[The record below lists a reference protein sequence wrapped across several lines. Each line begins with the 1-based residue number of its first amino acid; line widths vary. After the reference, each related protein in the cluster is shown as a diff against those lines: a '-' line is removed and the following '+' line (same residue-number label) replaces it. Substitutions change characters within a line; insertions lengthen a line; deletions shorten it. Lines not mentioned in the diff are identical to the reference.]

1 MATSARG
8 RLRLLARVRGAFTLR
23 ETVDEAAMIAELSE
37 GADFRGPS
45 LWALVLAI
53 VVASVGLNV
62 NSTAVIIGAML
73 ISPLM
78 GPIMGAGLA
87 LGINDTSLL
96 RRSVRNLA
104 VAASVSVLT
113 SAIYFWLSPLSD
125 AQSELLARTR
135 PTIYDVLIALAGG
148 SAGVIASTRRVN
160 RGNVLPGV
168 AIATALMPP
177 LCTAGY
183 GLAQGEPAYF
193 FGALYLFLINS
204 VFICLATLGVVRLL
218 GFHRVADLDPAHAQ
232 RIRIIIT
239 AATIV
244 TVVPSIYVAWQVV
257 RDTRYESAARRYVAE
272 NFIFPDRTVVN
283 TVVKHGRDSSTIE
296 TTLLG
301 RPLSPDVVDQLE
313 QRLTA
318 YGLASTRL
326 VIRQPDEAAMAPE
339 QLGQVVRAG
348 ILEDLYTRN
357 EAALAGRDSRI
368 RVLEGE
374 IVRIRGMEGPMRE
387 ATQELA
393 TLYPTLQS
401 LMLGMARS
409 ASANGSAVDSARTVV
424 VTWRQWPSAADRS
437 RVQGFLRT
445 RLHLDSLVVR
455 HVRSGG

>member
-1 MATSARG
+1 MGARARAG
-8 RLRLLARVRGAFTLR
+8 LRFLAKVRGAFTLR
-23 ETVDEAAMIAELSE
+23 ETVDEAAMIAELSD

-87 LGINDTSLL
+87 LGINDTGLL
-96 RRSVRNLA
+96 HRSVRNLA
-104 VAASVSVLT
+104 VAAFVSVLT
-113 SAIYFWLSPLSD
+113 SAAYFWLSPLSD

-148 SAGVIASTRRVN
+148 SAGVIASTRVVN

-183 GLAQGEPAYF
+183 GLAQGEPGYF

-218 GFHRVADLDPAHAQ
+218 GFHRVADLDPAHAK

-239 AATIV
+239 AATII

-257 RDTRYESAARRYVAE
+257 RDTRYESSARRYVAE
-272 NFIFPDRTVVN
+272 NFIFPDRTVIN

-318 YGLASTRL
+318 YGLTSTRL
-326 VIRQPDEAAMAPE
+326 VIRQPDEVAMAPE

-424 VTWRQWPSAADRS
+424 VTWQRWPSAADRS

-445 RLHLDSLVVR
+445 RLRLDSLVVR
-455 HVRSGG
+455 HIRSVE